1 MNASIWTLKFE
12 VACYLLLALVGW
24 FGLLTKHRFVWLAG
38 LSWAIAGGFLF
49 VRFGHDTTPIDQAA
63 RFWLCFSLGVGFY
76 VFRNHIPLSVLGVA
90 VLCLVF
96 WLAIGSRLERVMSL
110 LATGYIVVWFA
121 KLPMGQLRFLTN
133 KIDLSYGIYIFG
145 WPITQTLILV
155 QPNVDVWSLTLL
167 SLILATAVAL
177 PSWLLIERPALRARK
192 AVMAL
197 VESRIER
204 FRQLLS
210 SKPFRG
216 ESSSFKT
223 GST

>member
-1 MNASIWTLKFE
+1 
-12 VACYLLLALVGW
+12 
-24 FGLLTKHRFVWLAG
+24 
-38 LSWAIAGGFLF
+38 
-49 VRFGHDTTPIDQAA
+49 
-63 RFWLCFSLGVGFY
+63 
-76 VFRNHIPLSVLGVA
+76 
-90 VLCLVF
+90 
-96 WLAIGSRLERVMSL
+96 MSL